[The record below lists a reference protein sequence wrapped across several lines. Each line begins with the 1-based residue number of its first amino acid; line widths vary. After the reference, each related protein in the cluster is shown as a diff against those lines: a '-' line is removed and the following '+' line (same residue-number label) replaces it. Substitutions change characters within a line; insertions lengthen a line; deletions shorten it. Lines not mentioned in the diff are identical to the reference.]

1 MSHPSLAI
9 VVLNWNGRKLLE
21 QYLPALVAHT
31 PPEIADLLI
40 IDNGSTDDS
49 LIYLQKSYPQ
59 IQLVKLKANYGFSGG
74 YNRGLRQ
81 LNYPYYCLLNSDIR
95 VSPHWCDRP
104 LALLQE
110 GYAAVQP
117 KLRSDRKPEEFEYA
131 GAAGGYIDR
140 WGYPYCRGRIFN
152 TVEQDCEQYDQ
163 ECEILWASGACYF
176 VSSDAFWRVGG
187 FDESFFAHMEEIDLS
202 WRLWL
207 SGSRILYTPGS
218 IVYHLGGA
226 TLEMGHPRKSYLNFR
241 NNLRMLYKNIPMR
254 RNRWSILLCRLPLDL
269 LAALSFLLKGQREH
283 ASAVLRAIR
292 DFYRTRHQLVLS
304 SDQPWYHPMAMPPI
318 ARYSILWQYHVRHRR
333 TYMQLPS

>member
-1 MSHPSLAI
+1 
-9 VVLNWNGRKLLE
+9 
-21 QYLPALVAHT
+21 
-31 PPEIADLLI
+31 
-40 IDNGSTDDS
+40 
-49 LIYLQKSYPQ
+49 
-59 IQLVKLKANYGFSGG
+59 
-74 YNRGLRQ
+74 
-81 LNYPYYCLLNSDIR
+81 
-95 VSPHWCDRP
+95 
-104 LALLQE
+104 
-110 GYAAVQP
+110 
-117 KLRSDRKPEEFEYA
+117 
-131 GAAGGYIDR
+131 
-140 WGYPYCRGRIFN
+140 
-152 TVEQDCEQYDQ
+152 
-163 ECEILWASGACYF
+163 
-176 VSSDAFWRVGG
+176 
-187 FDESFFAHMEEIDLS
+187 MEEIDLS

-304 SDQPWYHPMAMPPI
+304 SDQPWYHPMVMPPI